1 MRLIPTIIQDTKT
14 REVYML
20 GFMNDEALALTK
32 QTGYVYFWS
41 RKRKK
46 LWKKGESSGNTLSA
60 KKIITDCD
68 DDALLIQV
76 ELNGDKVCHKG
87 TKSCFDVDL
96 LQNI

>member
-41 RKRKK
+41 RKRNR
-46 LWKKGESSGNTLSA
+46 LWKKGESSGNTLLV
-60 KKIITDCD
+60 KKISTDCD
-68 DDALLIQV
+68 NDTLLIKV
-76 ELNGDKVCHKG
+76 KLMGNVVCHTGKR
-87 TKSCFDVDL
+87 TCF
-96 LQNI
+96 NTS